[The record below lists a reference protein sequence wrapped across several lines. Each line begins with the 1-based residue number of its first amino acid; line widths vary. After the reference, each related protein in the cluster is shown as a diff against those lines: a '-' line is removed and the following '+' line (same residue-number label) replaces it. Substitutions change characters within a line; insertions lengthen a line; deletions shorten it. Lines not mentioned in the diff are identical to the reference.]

1 MPELPLAYVD
11 PADRLAPTPE
21 RRRHSRV
28 ETASE
33 TVKDTQGR
41 ISWPYR
47 AFDTLATMERR
58 GSITAA
64 MRQAGEDF
72 RAAFAAA
79 HLDPLKCQDLAR
91 PRVDNAPRPDIDRHT
106 IAARGAVW
114 DAVRAVG
121 GIASP
126 AGSCL
131 WQVVGWEQS
140 LKDWAAEQ
148 GWNGRRLHDQAAAGI
163 LIAALG
169 VLAEFYR
176 LAD

>member
-1 MPELPLAYVD
+1 MRGAPLAYID

-21 RRRHSRV
+21 RARHSRV
-28 ETASE
+28 VRLPHAIADEA
-33 TVKDTQGR
+33 GR
-41 ISWPYR
+41 PSRPYR
-47 AFDTLATMERR
+47 AYDTLATMERR

-79 HLDPLKCQDLAR
+79 HLDPLKCQDIAR
-91 PRVDNAPRPDIDRHT
+91 PRVDNAPRPDIDRRT

-169 VLAEFYR
+169 VLAEFYK
-176 LAD
+176 LE